1 MQVHVEEMTSEVA
14 VIEGELPMTPAQI
27 EKLVKLVMKR
37 IADHRR
43 EAARSQEAMTV
54 KSQSSAPFEVGK

>member
-1 MQVHVEEMTSEVA
+1 MQVHVEEMTSEVS
-14 VIEGELPMTPAQI
+14 VIEGELPMTAAQI

-43 EAARSQEAMTV
+43 EMAQSREAMRL
-54 KSQSSAPFEVGK
+54 KSQSSAPFEVGT